1 MSSCFI
7 CGKQITKGQEL
18 RKRIYTGS
26 SVGGFN
32 FSSSV
37 LLNWIL
43 NSAINKR
50 RVSVRS
56 YYSVR
61 TVCPSC
67 AISIE
72 QAERAKM
79 ALALKSVGLLIAG
92 LLVFTVL
99 LIMFRQGS

>member
-1 MSSCFI
+1 MSSCFV
-7 CGKQITKGQEL
+7 CGRQIPRGQDI

-32 FSSSV
+32 LSSSV

-43 NSAINKR
+43 NSVINKR

-61 TVCPSC
+61 TVCSSC
-67 AISIE
+67 AITIDQIE
-72 QAERAKM
+72 KKRFEKRKQSRF
-79 ALALKSVGLLIAG
+79 LQIPL
-92 LLVFTVL
+92 T
-99 LIMFRQGS
+99 